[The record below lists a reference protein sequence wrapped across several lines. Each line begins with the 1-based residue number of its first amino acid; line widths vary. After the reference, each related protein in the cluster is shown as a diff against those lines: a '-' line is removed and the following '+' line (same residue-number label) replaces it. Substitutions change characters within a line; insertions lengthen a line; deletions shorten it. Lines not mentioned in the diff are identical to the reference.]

1 MKLRQHV
8 RHIALAASLLLAI
21 GFLATLVAPPTAATA
36 ATSVASHAHSATPA
50 PSGYWLVA
58 ADGGIF
64 SYGDG
69 SFHGSTGGMQLN
81 APIVGMARTPSS
93 NGYWLVAS
101 DGGIFAFGDA
111 GFYGSM
117 GGKPLNEPIVGMAA
131 TADGQG
137 YWLVASD
144 GGIFAFGDAGF
155 YGSTGGV
162 ALNAPVVGM
171 AATGTSNGYTLVA
184 SDGGIFNFGDANYY
198 GSMGGKPLNKPVVG
212 LATLPGNNGYWLVA
226 SDGGIFSFG
235 AAAFYGSTGGTTL
248 NKPIVGMASTPD
260 GLGYWLV
267 AADGGIFS
275 YGEST
280 FHGSTGGTTLNQ
292 PMVGM
297 ASLGFT
303 VGGKALLVGTF
314 NGIAGQY
321 STIQAAVNAAQPGD
335 WILIAP
341 GDYHE
346 NDDITNPPSSKDIG
360 DGWYGGVDID
370 TSDIHLRGMNRN
382 SVIVDGT
389 KATASTAC
397 SSNPADQ
404 NFGVDNGGTPA
415 GRNGILVWKADNVS
429 IENLTACNFLSGNGD
444 AGNEI
449 WWNGAPSENNP
460 LGVTGLTGNYLTATS
475 TYYDPSDV
483 GTAAGYGIFS
493 SASAGPA
500 VWNQI
505 YASNFNDSGM
515 YIGACRQQCDAW
527 VHNAWMEYNPLGYSG
542 TNSGGTLVVSN
553 SQFDNNQD
561 GFDTNSQIASDPPP
575 PQIGTCPGNGVSGI
589 THTSSCWV
597 FENNFVHDNNNPD
610 VPQVGYAGAGPVG
623 TGMTISGGRDD
634 TIKDNNFVHNGSWG
648 ALFVPFPDTDT
659 PPAGVTCASGGG
671 TDFSSLGLGCVFDTQ
686 NDALLDNTFSQN
698 GFFGNPT
705 NGDYGQITLTGGR
718 PQNCFAGN
726 VTASGAPASGTPTD
740 LEQTQATCGPITS
753 GANTG
758 GALLDQVLCASGLAG
773 PGFCTPTDHYPT
785 VGTVT
790 LKPLPSNLP
799 TMPNPCVGVPDNAWC
814 QSGQP
819 L

>member
-1 MKLRQHV
+1 MNLRPSV
-8 RHIALAASLLLAI
+8 RPITLAASVVLAV
-21 GFLATLVAPPTAATA
+21 GFLTAAVVPAVSSA
-36 ATSVASHAHSATPA
+36 ASVPAAAHGAPAS
-50 PSGYWLVA
+50 PSGYWTVA
-58 ADGGIF
+58 ADGGVF
-64 SYGDG
+64 SYGDSG
-69 SFHGSTGGMQLN
+69 FHGSTGSLHLN
-81 APIVGMARTPSS
+81 APVVGMAATPSS

-111 GFYGSM
+111 GFFGSM
-117 GGKPLNEPIVGMAA
+117 GGQHLNQPIVGMAA

-137 YWLVASD
+137 YWLVAAD

-155 YGSTGGV
+155 RGSMGGSP
-162 ALNAPVVGM
+162 LNKPIVGM
-171 AATGTSNGYTLVA
+171 AATGTSNGYYLVA
-184 SDGGIFNFGDANYY
+184 SDGGLFSFGDAVFY
-198 GSMGGKPLNKPVVG
+198 GSMGGQHLNKPVVG
-212 LATLPGNNGYWLVA
+212 MAALPGGSGYRLVA

-235 AAAFYGSTGGTTL
+235 GAAFYGSAGSLTL
-248 NKPIVGMASTPD
+248 NQPIVGMADTPD
-260 GLGYWLV
+260 GNGYWLV

-275 YGEST
+275 YGESV
-280 FHGSTGGTTLNQ
+280 FHGSTGGMHLNQ

-297 ASLGFT
+297 ASLGAT
-303 VGGKALLVGTF
+303 VGGRALLVGTF
-314 NGIAGQY
+314 NGIPGQY
-321 STIQAAVNAAQPGD
+321 PTIQAAVDAAQPGD

-346 NDDITNPPSSKDIG
+346 SDDLDHPPSSGDIA
-360 DGWYGGVDID
+360 DGWYGGVDV
-370 TSDIHLRGMNRN
+370 TTPNIHIRGMDRN

-389 KATASTAC
+389 KSTATTAC

-429 IENLTACNFLSGNGD
+429 VENLTVCNFLSGNGN
-444 AGNEI
+444 AGNEV
-449 WWNGAPSENNP
+449 WWDGAPSESGP
-460 LGVTGLTGNYLTATS
+460 LGITGLSGSYLTATS
-475 TYYDPSDV
+475 TYYDPSDT

-505 YASNFNDSGM
+505 YGSNFNDSGM
-515 YIGACRQQCDAW
+515 YVGACRQQCDAW
-527 VHNAWMEYNPLGYSG
+527 IHNAWMEYDPLGYSG
-542 TNSGGTLVVSN
+542 TNSGGTLVVSD

-561 GFDTNSQIASDPPP
+561 GFDTNTQVASDPPP

-589 THTSSCWV
+589 THTTSCWV

-610 VPQVGYAGAGPVG
+610 VPQTGYAGAGPVG

-634 TIKDNNFVHNGSWG
+634 TIMNNTFVHNGGWG

-659 PPAGVTCASGGG
+659 PPPGVTCAGAGGA
-671 TDFSSLGLGCVFDTQ
+671 DFSSFGLGCVFDTQ
-686 NDALLDNTFSQN
+686 NDALLNNTFSGN

-705 NGDYGQITLTGGR
+705 NGDYGQITLTGGH

-726 VTASGAPASGTPTD
+726 VTAAGSPASGTPSD
-740 LEQTQATCGPITS
+740 LEQTQPTCGAITT

-758 GALLDQVLCASGLAG
+758 GPLLNEVLCASGLAG
-773 PGFCTPTDHYPT
+773 PGFCSPTDNYPR

-790 LKPLPSNLP
+790 LKPLPTNLP
-799 TMPNPCVGVPDNAWC
+799 TMPNPCAGVPDNAWC
-814 QSGQP
+814 ESGQP
-819 L
+819 V